1 MYAYPVAVLVL
12 EDEVDVRKVD
22 REVVVVAVFEDGPT
36 EGVEEI
42 TELDELERTDVEET
56 IVDEGD
62 DTTEL
67 GVKVELDAAADAD
80 DETDELD
87 DDSTELDDENIEDVA
102 TDEDCELDVRDDVE
116 STADEDDGSELEAT
130 IEDEDSSELDV
141 DNTTDEDDD
150 SELDATADDESIMEE
165 DVDNTVE
172 LCMVEHKVVH
182 ADAVPTSITSC
193 QPPFDQKVSM
203 EAADP
208 VTEGVNVRV
217 IVMLPL
223 DAIDAPTEGNPVA
236 VNALPTTTGFAEVE
250 MFWYGAV

>member
-67 GVKVELDAAADAD
+67 GVRVELDAAADAD

-102 TDEDCELDVRDDVE
+102 TDED
-116 STADEDDGSELEAT
+116 
-130 IEDEDSSELDV
+130 
-141 DNTTDEDDD
+141 
-150 SELDATADDESIMEE
+150 
-165 DVDNTVE
+165 VE